1 MKVYVY
7 KDELYPYYGIDT
19 GRERIEIPDGLYKRY
34 QEIEGELREVQA
46 ELKKY
51 SCEE

>member
-19 GRERIEIPDGLYKRY
+19 KRERMEIPDELYKRY
-34 QEIEGELREVQA
+34 QEVERKFVEVQV
-46 ELKKY
+46 ELEGY